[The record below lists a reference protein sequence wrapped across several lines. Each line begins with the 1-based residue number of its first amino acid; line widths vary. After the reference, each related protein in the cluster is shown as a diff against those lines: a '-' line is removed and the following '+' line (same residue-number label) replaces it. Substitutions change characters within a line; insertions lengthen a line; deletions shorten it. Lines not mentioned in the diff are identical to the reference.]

1 MCLLSSS
8 IWPHARAQSERGSL
22 RGRVL
27 DADFGDPVPGVSIRV
42 LEADAAATS
51 DRDGFYLFPDLPVG
65 RFTLSAT
72 RDGYQRAVA
81 NDVVVAPGAVAELDI
96 RLSSELSEMEELV
109 VRESEPV
116 ADTATEAGLIA
127 LRAQSITFQDS
138 VSRELMSRA
147 GASDAAAAVRLVVG
161 TTIVDGKYAS
171 VRGLSD
177 RYVGASVNGFRIPSP
192 DPKRRAVQLDVFPAG
207 TIDSISVS
215 KTFTPDLPGDYSG
228 GGINLKLQ
236 SIPDE
241 RFLKFSF
248 SRELNRSVYGSEQ
261 FLTYKGGG
269 VDVWAR
275 QRGERDMPDGAAT
288 MEDDGLLDAAVPSE
302 HENFLADGFEHSPR
316 YLEIDRITRGMAPAM
331 GVSRGQLPENF
342 SVNGSIGNA
351 HPLIGDA
358 RFGALVA
365 FTYSQKHT
373 MRTNFNTA
381 YVRPSL
387 GNPQV
392 TNLFD
397 TTREE
402 GVSEVK
408 YGLLLTT
415 GVKNPERSEI
425 SVTFFRVRSGT
436 DQASFSTEGVD
447 ENTLEWEQKQAI
459 HYIERSTDSLQLRGE
474 HHFDE
479 MINPGLGLRLKW
491 FGGHNVVRQ
500 YEPDVRYFENVV
512 IRQGDEF
519 RFQQLAPGASGAAF
533 DKTARVWRDTEED
546 NSQYGVNI
554 EVPFDRQFHPR
565 APDGTRQDVEK
576 SGALKFGWVRDMTLR
591 TYRQNSFFYTFGAQ
605 EDPLYTGPTRNQFPP
620 GFAGQVAF
628 INARNAWLASS
639 TGQLYLAKQADA
651 AADRQ
656 KSTYTTGSSTSLWT
670 DVFLNPTNIGVGS
683 TYQDSMFWYI
693 APKLYDVSFDG
704 EQDFPAG
711 YAMVEL
717 PVNHKLTGL
726 IGLRAENTLLSVN
739 PTSDMETRDPPRAF
753 QVAVRRPQVLED
765 GTETYFY
772 TIAGVPKEEAL
783 VDINESHVL
792 RAAGL
797 VYEPKP
803 DMKLRY
809 NYAQT
814 IARPTF
820 WELAPVITFDYVD
833 GLAYVGNKDLQI
845 STVENHDIRWEW
857 YPAEETVISAS
868 VFEKQIDQPIDKES
882 FSYLSQDYVLAVNYP
897 RGTVRGLELEVRRPV
912 PAPLYLPGRFV
923 LGANYTK
930 IDASVE
936 VPEQVRFNLARHSI
950 ERTER
955 DMEGQPDYLLNLN
968 ATYEITP
975 RTSFSYFFNKRGDM
989 LKTGAAIGED
999 GATPDIYSLARE
1011 TVDLALEY
1019 KFGPDKQFKLT
1030 LRAKNTTD
1038 PIVKEVYRLPDGT
1051 DIRRRSYREGVSYSL
1066 SLGGEW

>member
-1 MCLLSSS
+1 MVLGLFISA
-8 IWPHARAQSERGSL
+8 IAVRAQTERGSL
-22 RGRVL
+22 RGRVI
-27 DADFGDPVPGVSIRV
+27 DADFGDPVPGATLRA
-42 LEADAAATS
+42 LEADAVATA
-51 DRDGFYLFPDLPVG
+51 DREGFFLFPELPAG
-65 RFTLSAT
+65 RYSIAVT
-72 RDGYQRAVA
+72 REGYQRAVLT
-81 NDVVVAPGAVAELDI
+81 DVVVPPGAVAEI
-96 RLSSELSEMEELV
+96 NVRLSSELTEMEELV

-116 ADTATEAGLIA
+116 ADTATEAGLLA

-138 VSRELMSRA
+138 VSKELMSRA

-228 GGINLKLQ
+228 GGINLRLM

-248 SRELNRSVYGSEQ
+248 SREINRNYYGTDN
-261 FLTYKGGG
+261 FITYRGGG

-275 QRGERDMPDGAAT
+275 QRGERDMPAGAAT
-288 MEDDGLLDAAVPSE
+288 MEDDNLLDTALPSN
-302 HENFLADGFEHSPR
+302 HELLLADGHSHSPV
-316 YLEIDRITRGMAPAM
+316 YLEYDRITREMAPAM
-331 GVSRGQLPENF
+331 GITRGTIPENF
-342 SVNGSIGNA
+342 SINFAAGNA

-358 RFGALVA
+358 KLGSLIA

-373 MRTNFNTA
+373 LRTNENIS
-381 YVRPSL
+381 YVRPSI

-392 TNLFD
+392 TNLYE

-408 YGLLLTT
+408 YGLLLAT
-415 GVKNPERSEI
+415 GVKNPDRSEI
-425 SVTFFRVRSGT
+425 SITFFRVRSGT
-436 DQASFSTEGVD
+436 DQASFTTEPFD
-447 ENTLEWEQKQAI
+447 EGTLEWEQKQAI
-459 HYIERSTDSLQLRGE
+459 HYIERSADSLQLRGE
-474 HHFDE
+474 HRFDD
-479 MINPGLGLRLKW
+479 MITPRLGLRIQW
-491 FGGHNVVRQ
+491 FGGHNLVRQ

-512 IRQGDEF
+512 VRVGNQY
-519 RFQQLAPGASGAAF
+519 RYQQLPPGASGSAF
-533 DKTARVWRDTEED
+533 DKTSRVWRDTEED
-546 NSQYGVNI
+546 NTQYGVNI
-554 EVPFDRQFHPR
+554 TAPFRRAFHPR
-565 APDGTRQDVEK
+565 NPDGTRGEVEK
-576 SGALKFGWVRDMTLR
+576 EGALRFGWVRDMTLR

-605 EDPLYTGPTRNQFPP
+605 ADPEYTGPTRNQFPP
-620 GFAGQVAF
+620 GLAGQIAF
-628 INARNAWLASS
+628 INARNAWLASPS
-639 TGQLYLAKQADA
+639 GQLYQAKLADA

-656 KSTYTTGSSTSLWT
+656 KSFYVANAPTSLWT
-670 DVFLNPTNIGVGS
+670 DVFTNPENIGVGDK
-683 TYQDSMFWYI
+683 YKDSIYWYI
-693 APKLYDVSFDG
+693 APRLYDVNYDG
-704 EQDFPAG
+704 DQDFPAG
-711 YAMVEL
+711 YVMLEL
-717 PVNHKLTGL
+717 PMNHKLSGM
-726 IGLRAENTLLSVN
+726 IGLRAENTLISVD
-739 PTSDMETRDPPRAF
+739 PSSDMETRDPPRAF
-753 QVAVRRPQVLED
+753 QVAIQRPQTLPD
-765 GTETYFY
+765 GTETYYY
-772 TIAGVPKEEAL
+772 TIGGVPKEEAQ
-783 VDINESHVL
+783 VDINESHLL

-797 VYEPKP
+797 VYEPRP

-833 GLAYVGNKDLQI
+833 GLAYVGNKDLKV

-868 VFEKQIDQPIDKES
+868 VFEKQISNPIDKES
-882 FSYLSQDYVLAVNYP
+882 FSYLSQDYVIAVNYP
-897 RGTVRGLELEVRRPV
+897 HGTVRGFEVEIRRPV
-912 PAPLYLPGRFV
+912 PAPPYLPGRLI

-936 VPEQVRFNLARHSI
+936 LPEQVRFNLERHTI
-950 ERTER
+950 IRDER

-968 ATYEITP
+968 ATYEITKNA
-975 RTSFSYFFNKRGDM
+975 SFSYFFNKRGDM

-1011 TVDLALEY
+1011 TVDLAFEY
-1019 KFGPDKQFKLT
+1019 KFGPARRFKLT

-1038 PIVKEVYRLPDGT
+1038 PLVKEVYRLSDGT
-1051 DIRRRSYREGVSYSL
+1051 DIPRRTYRDGVAYSI

>member
-1 MCLLSSS
+1 MVICLT
-8 IWPHARAQSERGSL
+8 WRPVGHAQGERGAL
-22 RGRVL
+22 RGQVI
-27 DADFGDPVPGVSIRV
+27 DADFGDPVQGATLRI
-42 LEADAAATS
+42 LEQDISVNS
-51 DRDGFYLFPDLPVG
+51 DREGFFLFPDLPPGSYSV
-65 RFTLSAT
+65 AVT
-72 RDGYQRAVA
+72 REGYQRAVLSG
-81 NDVVVAPGAVAELDI
+81 VVVPPGTVAELNV
-96 RLSSELSEMEELV
+96 RLSSELTEMEELV
-109 VRESEPV
+109 VRESEPET
-116 ADTATEAGLIA
+116 DTATEAGLLT
-127 LRAQSITFQDS
+127 LRAQAITFQDA

-177 RYVGASVNGFRIPSP
+177 RYVGASVNGFRIPSA

-215 KTFTPDLPGDYSG
+215 KTFTPDLPGDFSG
-228 GGINLKLQ
+228 GGINLKLL

-241 RFLKFSF
+241 RFLKLSF
-248 SRELNRSVYGSEQ
+248 SREINRNYHGSER
-261 FLTYKGGG
+261 FITYEGGG

-288 MEDDGLLDAAVPSE
+288 MEDDGLLDTALPSN
-302 HENFLADGFEHSPR
+302 HEQLLGGGVDHSALYLR
-316 YLEIDRITRGMAPAM
+316 YDRITRSMAPAM
-331 GVSRGQLPENF
+331 GIKYGQIPENF
-342 SVNGSIGNA
+342 SINASIGNA
-351 HPLIGDA
+351 HPLIGDS
-358 RFGALVA
+358 RLGALIA
-365 FTYSQKHT
+365 FTYSQKHSL
-373 MRTNFNTA
+373 RTNFNTA

-408 YGLLLTT
+408 YGLLITS

-436 DQASFSTEGVD
+436 DQASFTTEGFD
-447 ENTLEWEQKQAI
+447 DTTLEWEQKQAI
-459 HYIERSTDSLQLRGE
+459 HYIERSTDSLQFRGE
-474 HHFDE
+474 HNFDE
-479 MINPGLGLRLKW
+479 MINPGLGLRLQW

-512 IRQGDEF
+512 VRQGNLF
-519 RFQQLAPGASGAAF
+519 RYQQLPPGASGAAF
-533 DKTARVWRDTEED
+533 DKTARVWRDTQED
-546 NSQYGVNI
+546 NTQYGLNVA
-554 EVPFDRQFHPR
+554 VPFDRQFHPR
-565 APDGTRQDVEK
+565 NPDGTRGDVEK
-576 SGALKFGWVRDMTLR
+576 SGALKFGWVRDITLR

-605 EDPLYTGPTRNQFPP
+605 LDPIYTGPVRAQFPP
-620 GFAGQVAF
+620 GFAGQIAF

-639 TGQLYLAKQADA
+639 TGQIYLAKMADA
-651 AADRQ
+651 AADRL
-656 KSTYTTGSSTSLWT
+656 KSSFVSSSPTSLWT

-683 TYQDSMFWYI
+683 KYKDSMYWYI
-693 APKLYDVSFDG
+693 SPKLYDVSYDG
-704 EQDFPAG
+704 DQDFPAG
-711 YAMVEL
+711 YAMLEL
-717 PVNHKLTGL
+717 PMNHKLIGL
-726 IGLRAENTLLSVN
+726 IGLRAENTLISVD
-739 PTSDMETRDPPRAF
+739 PTSDMDQRDPPRAF
-753 QVAVRRPQVLED
+753 QVAIRRPQILPD
-765 GTETYFY
+765 GTETYYY
-772 TIAGVPKEEAL
+772 TIGGVSREEAR
-783 VDINESHVL
+783 VDIDESHLL

-797 VYEPKP
+797 VYEPRP

-833 GLAYVGNKDLQI
+833 GIAYVGNKDLRV

-857 YPAEETVISAS
+857 YPAEETVVSAS
-868 VFEKQIDQPIDKES
+868 VFEKQIDDPIDKES

-897 RGTVRGLELEVRRPV
+897 HGTVRGLELEVRRPV
-912 PAPLYLPGRFV
+912 PAPPYLPGRLI

-936 VPEQVRFNLARHSI
+936 IPDQVRYNLARHSI
-950 ERTER
+950 YIDER

-975 RTSFSYFFNKRGDM
+975 RASFSYFFNKRGDM
-989 LKTGAAIGED
+989 LKTGAAVGED

-1011 TVDLALEY
+1011 TVDLAFEY
-1019 KFGPDKQFKLT
+1019 KFGRQKQFKLT

-1038 PIVKEVYRLPDGT
+1038 PVIKETYRLPDGT
-1051 DIRRRSYREGVSYSL
+1051 DIPRRSYREGVAYSV